1 MSDTQQ
7 IQMYE
12 EMLTKARRERNQSQE
27 AQALGSLGNLYAA
40 QGNITKGIECL
51 EKAGQISE
59 SLHDYDRAALD
70 YKNLAA
76 CYEIGRRDLSTAI
89 KYLEMAANLASP
101 SNPEK
106 KTYAAMAAARR
117 EELKKKQG

>member
-12 EMLTKARRERNQSQE
+12 QMLTKARMARNQSQE

-51 EKAGQISE
+51 EKAAQIRE
-59 SLHDYDRAALD
+59 SLRDVDGAALA

-76 CYEIGRRDLSTAI
+76 CYEIGLRDLPTAI
-89 KYLEMAANLASP
+89 RYLEMAANLASP

-106 KTYAAMAAARR
+106 RTYAGMAAVRR
-117 EELKKKQG
+117 EQLKGKQG

>member
-12 EMLTKARRERNQSQE
+12 QMLTKARMARNQSQE

-40 QGNITKGIECL
+40 HGNVTKGIECL
-51 EKAGQISE
+51 EEAAQMRE
-59 SLHDYDRAALD
+59 SLHDYDGAALA

-76 CYEIGRRDLSTAI
+76 CYDIGLHDLPTTI
-89 KYLEMAANLASP
+89 KYLEMAASLASP

-117 EELKKKQG
+117 EELKKQR

>member
-12 EMLTKARRERNQSQE
+12 EILSRARRERDQAQE
-27 AQALGSLGNLYAA
+27 AHALGSLGNLYAA

-51 EKAGQISE
+51 EKAGQIRE
-59 SLHDYDRAALD
+59 SLHDYDGAALA

-76 CYEIGRRDLSTAI
+76 CYDMGLHDLPTTI
-89 KYLEMAANLASP
+89 RYLEKAANLASP
-101 SNPEK
+101 NNPAK

-117 EELKKKQG
+117 EELNRQRR